1 MQMHWTRLSRDDV
14 SCASDSHGG
23 HVVAQWLMTAGDV
36 SSYYCDACKMAIRA
50 HSDSNQQI
58 VRLGLNTRKMS
69 GKVGKHS
76 ASNDHHLRQLLARLD
91 ASGESEAADTIA
103 WLVWWKEHYSVRF
116 YETIH
121 NTDRAELEP
130 IKHMI
135 E

>member
-1 MQMHWTRLSRDDV
+1 MKWLRVACTDV
-14 SCASDSHGG
+14 SCASAHHRE
-23 HVVAQWLMTAGDV
+23 HVAATWYMSAGDV
-36 SSYYCDACKMAIRA
+36 GSYYCDACKATIRV
-50 HSDSNQQI
+50 HSDDNQKI
-58 VRLGLNTRKMS
+58 VRLGLNKRKMG

-76 ASNDHHLRQLLARLD
+76 AANDHHLRQLLARLD

-130 IKHMI
+130 IKHVI